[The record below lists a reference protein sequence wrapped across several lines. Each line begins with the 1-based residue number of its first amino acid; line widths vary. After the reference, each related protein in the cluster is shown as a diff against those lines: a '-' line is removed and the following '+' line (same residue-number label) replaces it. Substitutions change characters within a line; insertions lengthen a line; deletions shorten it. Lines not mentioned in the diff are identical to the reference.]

1 MSFFGEWNVI
11 SVLSV
16 AVLFVILDGFQDS
29 ILEILGYV
37 NYLRG
42 LVGLRFIIYYGQS
55 IRALLK

>member
-42 LVGLRFIIYYGQS
+42 LVGLRSDKY
-55 IRALLK
+55 